1 MIIAL
6 PMPQSPSST
15 SDGFDHAGDSNHSGP
30 VIPNQPR
37 TVFTGPV
44 AGLRM

>member
-6 PMPQSPSST
+6 PMPHSPSRS
-15 SDGFDHAGDSNHSGP
+15 SDGLAHVGDSNHSGP
-30 VIPNQPR
+30 WMPTHPR